1 MDFLNTTI
9 PIDTLPAI
17 EEVPLQPLEKNYLK
31 VERIVFFITTFLLI
45 AAGIAAFYFIESI
58 RLTNIIFTST
68 AVFIV
73 IRIIGWIADSLNY
86 RFSGYALRQHDV
98 LYRKGWFIR
107 KTRVV
112 PINRIQHVSVQSGPI
127 ERMYK
132 LASVSIYTAGSDH
145 ADFTIRGISETTASQ
160 IKDWI
165 TGQMNES
172 HTIE

>member
-1 MDFLNTTI
+1 VED
-9 PIDTLPAI
+9 
-17 EEVPLQPLEKNYLK
+17 VPFQPLERNYLK
-31 VERIVFFITTFLLI
+31 VERITFFITSFIFL
-45 AAGIAAFYFIESI
+45 AAGIVAFYFIESI
-58 RLTNIIFTST
+58 QLASIIFIS
-68 AVFIV
+68 AALFMLA
-73 IRIIGWIADSLNY
+73 RIIGWIADTLNY
-86 RFSGYALRQHDV
+86 RFSGYALRQQDI

-112 PINRIQHVSVQSGPI
+112 PVNRIQHVSVQSGPI

-145 ADFTIRGISETTASQ
+145 ADFTIRGINEQTASQ

-172 HTIE
+172 HNLV